1 MDDAA
6 ADPDP
11 LTATLRDTPPPAVQA
26 LAPEL
31 RERLAEQVRAGRA
44 RQRRLGEEAVASA
57 LGGVPLPVR
66 GLVRKAIG

>member
-1 MDDAA
+1 MDDDA

-11 LTATLRDTPPPAVQA
+11 LTAILREVPPPAVQA

-31 RERLAEQVRAGRA
+31 RERLAGQVRAGRA

-57 LGGVPLPVR
+57 LKGVPLPVR